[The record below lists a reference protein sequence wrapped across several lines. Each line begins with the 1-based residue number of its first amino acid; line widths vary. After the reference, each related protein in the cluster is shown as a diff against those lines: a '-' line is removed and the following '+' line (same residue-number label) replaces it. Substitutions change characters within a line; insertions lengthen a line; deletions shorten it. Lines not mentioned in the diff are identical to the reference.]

1 MPATA
6 AFCPGCGLSMKAVG
20 SRERIVAAIAYW
32 TLIPAVVLLSLPAFR
47 RSAFVRFHAWQS
59 ILLWG
64 LFLLISLVC
73 VYVSNFTGAIV
84 LLLIGILSS
93 LAMFFLWIV
102 LTLKTWQGE
111 RLALPLFGAL
121 AARLR

>member
-1 MPATA
+1 MQP
-6 AFCPGCGLSMKAVG
+6 VG
-20 SRERIVAAIAYW
+20 ARERMAAAIGYW
-32 TLIPAVVLLSLPAFR
+32 TLIPAVVLILLPAFR

-73 VYVSNFTGAIV
+73 LYASNFAGALV
-84 LLLIGILSS
+84 LLLIGILVS

-111 RLALPLFGAL
+111 RLSLPFFGAL